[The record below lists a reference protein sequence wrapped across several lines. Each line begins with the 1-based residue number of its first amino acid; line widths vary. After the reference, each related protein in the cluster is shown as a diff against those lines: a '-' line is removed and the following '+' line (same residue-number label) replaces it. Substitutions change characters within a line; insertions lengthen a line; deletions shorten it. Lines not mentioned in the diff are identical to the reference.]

1 MKKVLLTVAVMLC
14 LPAMAAAQTEGRVS
28 VGVTLTRVM
37 PTDDGV
43 DPVTTIGPLFR
54 LNPRKGW
61 GPAGGFNWYRS
72 DLENPSGDSGDFARM
87 TIRPLMAGVSYTIG
101 TEKVLTSFSIIAGP
115 SWNDI
120 EFRDNFRNGP
130 AGAGTAIEIE
140 NSLAIRP
147 GVNVT
152 FTVAPRWAVVAFG
165 GYMWNRPD
173 TFYRDTNGVEIR
185 DRWKADAVSVSIAA
199 VYSLF

>member
-1 MKKVLLTVAVMLC
+1 MGLQLEDRLDERRIRAQFLDEERKLFGYDNGRNLLPFAFEHEFEDVA
-14 LPAMAAAQTEGRVS
+14 LPHPEDSDVPPIRLRGKIDRMDYDETTGNLV
-28 VGVTLTRVM
+28 VVDYKTR
-37 PTDDGV
+37 
-43 DPVTTIGPLFR
+43 
-54 LNPRKGW
+54 N
-61 GPAGGFNWYRS
+61 A
-72 DLENPSGDSGDFARM
+72 
-87 TIRPLMAGVSYTIG
+87 
-101 TEKVLTSFSIIAGP
+101 P